1 MDVQADQDDR
11 WAKPYE
17 SRFLARAGC
26 SATKLR
32 LTALEH
38 VPCCLGEFLIKR
50 SLCTGELGNL
60 EKQAIILTSFTDFVL
75 SKNANRW
82 RNIKPSI
89 TIGELRVVWNSF
101 FSTRTQS
108 VLAKKMHPR
117 K

>member
-1 MDVQADQDDR
+1 VGQATV
-11 WAKPYE
+11 YE
-17 SRFLARAGC
+17 ARFLARAGC

-60 EKQAIILTSFTDFVL
+60 EKQASILTSFTDFVL

-82 RNIKPSI
+82 RSIKPSI
-89 TIGELRVVWNSF
+89 TVGELRVVWNSF
-101 FSTRTQS
+101 FLERPQS
-108 VLAKKMHPR
+108 VLAKKTQPR
-117 K
+117 KQ